1 MKVKEFSNYRAPK
14 RRPWVAIVVVVLLV
28 LLVVWVVRRS
38 RRAPG
43 DEMREEGGQEPA
55 ATQQAGQVPVPPA
68 VRPLPRSAPSVP
80 VAMPT
85 ELSALIAEADR
96 LREADR
102 LQEARERYQR
112 GLAMAERDEVRAQ
125 IEAALGDVHIA
136 LLLSPRPMP
145 EKSEY
150 VVKRG
155 DSLGAIAARH
165 GTTVELI
172 ERSNR
177 ISNPNLIRVGDLLR
191 VFTGRF
197 ELVASKTRRDM
208 VVLMNG
214 AFFKRYRIGTGEY
227 GKTPVGTFVIRE
239 KIVEPSWWPPTG
251 REVPFGHPD
260 NILGTRWMSIRAT
273 GETPDVSGYGIHGT
287 WSPDSIGHELSA
299 GCIRMVNEQV
309 EELFAYIPIGTPVT
323 IEE

>member
-14 RRPWVAIVVVVLLV
+14 RRPWVAVVFVLLLV
-28 LLVVWVVRRS
+28 LLGIWFARRS
-38 RRAPG
+38 RRAPVEAG
-43 DEMREEGGQEPA
+43 DVPA
-55 ATQQAGQVPVPPA
+55 EAP
-68 VRPLPRSAPSVP
+68 PSVSQQGTVP
-80 VAMPT
+80 ASQPARARAQQRSIPSTVAMPS
-85 ELSALIAEADR
+85 EIAALIAEADR

-102 LQEARERYQR
+102 LQDARERYQR
-112 GLAMAERDEVRAQ
+112 ALAMADREEIREQ
-125 IEAALGDVHIA
+125 IEDALGEVHIA
-136 LLLSPRPMP
+136 LLLSPRQMP
-145 EKSEY
+145 EKIEY

-177 ISNPNLIRVGDLLR
+177 ISNPNLIRIGDLLR

-197 ELVASKTRRDM
+197 EIVANKTRRDM

-214 AFFKRYRIGTGEY
+214 AFFKRYRVGTGEY

-273 GETPDVSGYGIHGT
+273 GDTPDVSGYGIHGT
-287 WSPDSIGHELSA
+287 WSPDSIGHEMSA